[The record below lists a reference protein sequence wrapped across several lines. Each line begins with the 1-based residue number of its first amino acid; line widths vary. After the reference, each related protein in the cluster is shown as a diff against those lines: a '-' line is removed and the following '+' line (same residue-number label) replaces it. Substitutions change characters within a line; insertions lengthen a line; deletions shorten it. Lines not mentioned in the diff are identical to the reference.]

1 MAEIIGTSNRV
12 LEIDLSTKQ
21 ITEIQVTDQDRQLY
35 MGGKGLGLKLLY
47 DRLRPGA
54 DPLGEE
60 NIIALMMG
68 VIMGTGATCS
78 GRFVALTKSPLTG
91 ILMSSSCGGP
101 FGMAVKTAGYDG
113 LLVRGKA
120 DGPCYLEVTSDGVQF
135 CDATELWGKDTEETH
150 HALKL
155 DKKDGALV
163 IGPAGENRVWFAN
176 VRSGSRYLGRGGIGA
191 VMGAKWLKAIVA
203 RGGKFKIVPKNI
215 RLFQK
220 VHQKAVRQINA
231 NLITGRLYRNYGTAA
246 NFKFCQRGNI
256 VPVENFRYGDHE
268 LVDHVTGEAMEA
280 KYKTRP
286 YTCVPCSILCGHKGN
301 YPDGAVRKIPEY
313 ETTAMLGPNL
323 GIYDT
328 DWISRW
334 NDQCGRLGL
343 DTISTGSTL
352 AFAMEAGERGLL
364 ATNLKFG
371 SPDGI
376 AETIED
382 IAYRRRFGAELAN
395 GTRWLS
401 EKYGGKEFAMQV
413 KGMEFPAYDPRGS
426 WGQGLSYAVANR
438 GPCHLSATTFAL
450 EVFLN
455 YLNPYST
462 RARADYVTLFEAI
475 YNGVNSL
482 HICLFTTWAF
492 LMEPAIIKYTPT
504 PILRFVMQSFPWLAK
519 KFMDLRV
526 FCQYYESVTGIK
538 MTPKQ
543 FLTIG
548 HRIHLLE
555 RYMNTREGISR
566 KDDTLP
572 ARFLKEPR
580 RNDPAQRTV
589 PLDKM
594 LDTYYQLRGYD
605 QNGIPT
611 EQVLTQ
617 FGIQPQYQE
626 PQP

>member
-1 MAEIIGTSNRV
+1 MEEIVGTSNKI
-12 LEIDLSTKQ
+12 LEVDLSTKQ
-21 ITEIQVTDQDRQLY
+21 VGEVSITEQDRELY

-47 DRLRPGA
+47 ERLKPGA
-54 DPLGEE
+54 DPFGEE

-78 GRFVALTKSPLTG
+78 GRFVAITKSPLTG
-91 ILMSSSCGGP
+91 ILVSSSCGGP

-113 LLVRGKA
+113 LLIRGRA
-120 DGPCYLEVTSDGVQF
+120 DWPCYLEITAEGVRF
-135 CDATELWGKDTEETH
+135 HDATHLWGMDTEATQQ
-150 HALKL
+150 ALGL
-155 DKKDGALV
+155 NRTDGALV
-163 IGPAGENRVWFAN
+163 IGPAGEYRVRFAN

-191 VMGAKWLKAIVA
+191 VLGAKRVKAIVA
-203 RGGKFKIVPKNI
+203 RGGAFKIVPKNPE
-215 RLFQK
+215 LFQK
-220 VHQKAVRQINA
+220 VHKKAVKQIND
-231 NLITGRLYRNYGTAA
+231 NLITGELYRYYGTAA

-256 VPVENFRYGDHE
+256 VPVENFRYGNHDQ
-268 LVDHVTGEAMEA
+268 VDNVTGEAMEA
-280 KYKTRP
+280 RYRTQP
-286 YTCVPCSILCGHKGN
+286 YTCIPCSILCGHKGK
-301 YPDGAVRKIPEY
+301 YPDGTIRKIPEY

-323 GIYDT
+323 GIFDT
-328 DWISRW
+328 DLISQW
-334 NDQCGRLGL
+334 NEQCGRLGL
-343 DTISTGSTL
+343 DTISTGATL
-352 AFAMEAGERGLL
+352 AYVMEAGERGLIT
-364 ATNLKFG
+364 TNLKFG
-371 SPDGI
+371 SPEGI
-376 AETIED
+376 SAMIED
-382 IAYRRRFGAELAN
+382 IAYRRRFGSELAN

-401 EKYGGKEFAMQV
+401 EKYGGKEFAIHV
-413 KGMEFPAYDPRGS
+413 KGMELPAYDPRGS

-455 YLNPYST
+455 YLKPHST

-492 LMEPAIIKYTPT
+492 LMEPPIIKYTPT
-504 PILRFVMQSFPWLAK
+504 PILRFAMQSFPWLAK

-526 FCQYYESVTGIK
+526 FCQYYEAVTGIK
-538 MTPKQ
+538 MTPKK

-572 ARFLKEPR
+572 ARFLNEPR

-594 LDTYYQLRGYD
+594 LDNYYQLRGYD
-605 QNGIPT
+605 ENGIPT
-611 EQVLTQ
+611 EQILIKY
-617 FGIQPQYQE
+617 GIHPQQE
-626 PQP
+626 PLQ